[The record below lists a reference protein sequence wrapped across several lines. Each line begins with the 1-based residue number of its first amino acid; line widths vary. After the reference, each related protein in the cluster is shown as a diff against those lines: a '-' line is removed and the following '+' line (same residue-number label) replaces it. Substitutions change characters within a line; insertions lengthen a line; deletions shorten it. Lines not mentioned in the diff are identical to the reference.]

1 MVLNLQQ
8 VVANFSASWCGPCRV
23 IAPFYSELS
32 YKYPVLM
39 FLSVDVDELT
49 EFSATWDV
57 KATPAFFFFRDGQ
70 QVEKLVRANKSD
82 LQKKATAIV
91 NSVATSQK

>member
-8 VVANFSASWCGPCRV
+8 VVENFSASWCGPCRV
-23 IAPFYSELS
+23 IAPFYSKLS
-32 YKYPVLM
+32 RKYPILM

-49 EFSATWDV
+49 EFSTTWDI
-57 KATPAFFFFRDGQ
+57 KATPVFFFFRDGQ

>member
-1 MVLNLQQ
+1 MVLDLQQ

-32 YKYPVLM
+32 HKYPVLM
-39 FLSVDVDELT
+39 FLFVDVDELT
-49 EFSATWDV
+49 
-57 KATPAFFFFRDGQ
+57 